1 MEFLAEAALR
11 VLPFLA
17 VITVV
22 VFFHELGHFA
32 VARWN
37 GVRIDTFSIGF
48 GGEIFGWNDKHGTRW
63 RVSWVPLGGY
73 VKFFGDAG
81 ASSAQSDG
89 LDDMTDEE
97 RAVSFHHKGL
107 WQRASVVV
115 AGPVANFILAIV
127 IFAVMFATFGRPV
140 SEPLVV
146 NVVPN
151 GAAQV
156 AGFEAGDVVTAMDG
170 RLIARFQELQAYVQ
184 PRHGQ
189 AIQMEVRR
197 KERLVQLT
205 VTPNPV
211 EREVFGST
219 QVIGV
224 IGIRGPAGELER
236 QGPIDSIWLGV
247 ASTYG
252 VIETTLGYLGDVV
265 AGDASTDQLSGPIG
279 IAVVTSEV
287 ARVSVVGLINLVA
300 VISVALGLFNLF
312 PIPLLDG
319 GHLLF
324 YAAEALR
331 GRPLSARAQE
341 FGMRLGMLLVV
352 AIFVLAT
359 FNDFK
364 YRLDL
369 FGYVSGLF
377 S

>member
-22 VFFHELGHFA
+22 VFFHELGHFL

-37 GVRIDTFSIGF
+37 GVRIETFSIGF

-89 LDDMTDEE
+89 LDKMTDEE

-146 NVVPN
+146 NVVPQ
-151 GAAQV
+151 GAAQI

-170 RLIARFQELQAYVQ
+170 RPITRFQELQAYVQ

-189 AIQMEVRR
+189 TIQMEVRR
-197 KERLVQLT
+197 DDRLVQLT
-205 VTPNPV
+205 VTPNSV
-211 EREVFGST
+211 ERELFGST

-224 IGIRGPAGELER
+224 IGIRGPVGELER
-236 QGPIDSIWLGV
+236 QGPIHSIWLGV
-247 ASTYG
+247 TSTYG

-265 AGDASTDQLSGPIG
+265 TGNASTDQLSGPIG

-287 ARVSVVGLINLVA
+287 ARVSVVGLINLAA

-331 GRPLSARAQE
+331 GRPLSVRAQE
-341 FGMRLGMLLVV
+341 FGMRLGMLMVV

-369 FGYVSGLF
+369 YGFVSGLF

>member
-17 VITVV
+17 VITIV

-63 RVSWVPLGGY
+63 RVSWIPLGGY

-115 AGPVANFILAIV
+115 AGPIANFILAIV

-146 NVVPN
+146 NVVPQ

-170 RLIARFQELQAYVQ
+170 RSITRFQELQAYVQ

-189 AIQMEVRR
+189 TIQMEVRR
-197 KERLVQLT
+197 IDRLIQLT

-211 EREVFGST
+211 EREIFGST

-236 QGPIDSIWLGV
+236 QGPIDSIWLGI

-265 AGDASTDQLSGPIG
+265 TGNASTDQLSGPIG

-287 ARVSVVGLINLVA
+287 ARVSVVGLINLAA

-331 GRPLSARAQE
+331 GRPLSNQAQE
-341 FGMRLGMLLVV
+341 FGMRLGMLVVV

>member
-11 VLPFLA
+11 VMPFLA

-115 AGPVANFILAIV
+115 AGPIANFILAIV

-146 NVVPN
+146 NVVPG

-170 RLIARFQELQAYVQ
+170 RSITRFQELQAYVQ

-189 AIQMEVRR
+189 TIDIEVRR
-197 KERLVQLT
+197 SDRLVQLM

-211 EREVFGST
+211 EREIFGTT
-219 QVIGV
+219 QIIGV

-236 QGPIDSIWLGV
+236 QGPIDSIWLGI

-265 AGDASTDQLSGPIG
+265 TGHASTDQLSGPIG

-287 ARVSVVGLINLVA
+287 ARVSVVGLINLAA

-331 GRPLSARAQE
+331 GRPLSNQAQE
-341 FGMRLGMLLVV
+341 FGMRLGMLVVV

>member
-11 VLPFLA
+11 VMPFLA

-115 AGPVANFILAIV
+115 AGPIANFILAIV

-146 NVVPN
+146 NVVPQ

-170 RLIARFQELQAYVQ
+170 RSITRFQELQAYVQ

-189 AIQMEVRR
+189 TIQMEVRR
-197 KERLVQLT
+197 IDRLIQLT

-211 EREVFGST
+211 EREIFGST
-219 QVIGV
+219 QIIGV

-236 QGPIDSIWLGV
+236 QGPIDSIWLGI

-265 AGDASTDQLSGPIG
+265 TGNASTDQLSGPIG

-287 ARVSVVGLINLVA
+287 ARVSVVGLINLAA

-331 GRPLSARAQE
+331 GRPLSNQAQE
-341 FGMRLGMLLVV
+341 FGMRLGMLVVV

>member
-17 VITVV
+17 VITIV

-37 GVRIDTFSIGF
+37 GVRVDTFSIGF

-115 AGPVANFILAIV
+115 AGPIANFILAIV

-146 NVVPN
+146 NVVPQ

-170 RLIARFQELQAYVQ
+170 RSITRFQELQAYVQ

-189 AIQMEVRR
+189 TIHIEVRR
-197 KERLVQLT
+197 IDRLIQLT

-211 EREVFGST
+211 EREIFGST

-236 QGPIDSIWLGV
+236 QGPIDSILLGI

-265 AGDASTDQLSGPIG
+265 TGHASTDQLSGPIG

-287 ARVSVVGLINLVA
+287 ARVSVVGLINLAA

-331 GRPLSARAQE
+331 GRPLSNQAQE
-341 FGMRLGMLLVV
+341 FGMRLGMLVVV

>member
-1 MEFLAEAALR
+1 MFLVDGILWI
-11 VLPFLA
+11 LPFLA

-22 VFFHELGHFA
+22 VFFHELGHFM

-37 GVRIDTFSIGF
+37 GIRVETFSIGF
-48 GGEIFGWNDKHGTRW
+48 GGEIFGWHDKHGTRW
-63 RVSWVPLGGY
+63 RISWVPLGGY

-81 ASSAQSDG
+81 ATSAQGDG
-89 LDDMTDEE
+89 LDEMTAEQ
-97 RAVSFHHKGL
+97 RAVSFHHKRL

-146 NVVPN
+146 DVMAE
-151 GAAQV
+151 GAAEA
-156 AGFEAGDVVTAMDG
+156 AGIVAGDVVTALDG
-170 RLIARFQELQAYVQ
+170 TPITRFQELQAYVQ

-189 AIQMEVRR
+189 VIELEVRR
-197 KERLVQLT
+197 GNQFLQLSL
-205 VTPNPV
+205 TPAPT

-224 IGIRGPAGELER
+224 IGIRGPAGQLER
-236 QGPIDSIWLGV
+236 QGPIESIWLGV

-252 VIETTLGYLGDVV
+252 VVATTLDYLGDIVT
-265 AGDASTDQLSGPIG
+265 GNASTDQLSGPIG

-287 ARVSVVGLINLVA
+287 AKVSIVGLINLAA

-319 GHLLF
+319 GHLVF

-331 GRPLSARAQE
+331 GRPLSERAQE
-341 FGMRLGMLLVV
+341 FGMRLGMLVV
-352 AIFVLAT
+352 IAIFVLAT
-359 FNDFK
+359 FNDLK

-369 FGYVSGLF
+369 FGFVSGLF

>member
-22 VFFHELGHFA
+22 VFFHELGHFL

-37 GVRIDTFSIGF
+37 GVRIETFSIGF

-89 LDDMTDEE
+89 LDKMTDEE

-146 NVVPN
+146 NVVPQ
-151 GAAQV
+151 GAAQI

-170 RLIARFQELQAYVQ
+170 RPITRFQELQAYVQ

-189 AIQMEVRR
+189 TIQMEVRR
-197 KERLVQLT
+197 DDRLVLLT
-205 VTPNPV
+205 VTPNSV
-211 EREVFGST
+211 ERELFGST

-224 IGIRGPAGELER
+224 IGIRGPVGELER
-236 QGPIDSIWLGV
+236 QGPIHSIWLGV
-247 ASTYG
+247 TSTYG

-265 AGDASTDQLSGPIG
+265 TGNASTDQLSGPIG

-287 ARVSVVGLINLVA
+287 ARVSVVGLINLAA

-331 GRPLSARAQE
+331 GRPLSVRAQE
-341 FGMRLGMLLVV
+341 FGMRLGMLMVV

-369 FGYVSGLF
+369 YGFVSGLF

>member
-1 MEFLAEAALR
+1 MDFLAEAALR
-11 VLPFLA
+11 ILPFLA

-22 VFFHELGHFA
+22 VFFHELGHFL

-37 GVRIDTFSIGF
+37 GVRVDTFSIGF
-48 GGEIFGWNDKHGTRW
+48 GGEVFGWHDKHGTRW

-81 ASSAQSDG
+81 ASSGQSDG
-89 LDDMTDEE
+89 LDEMTDAE

-146 NVVPN
+146 DVIPQ
-151 GAAQV
+151 GAAQI
-156 AGFEAGDVVTAMDG
+156 AGFEAGDVVIALDG
-170 RLIARFQELQAYVQ
+170 RAIKRFQELQAYVQ

-189 AIQMEVRR
+189 NIQMEVRR
-197 KERLVQLT
+197 GDRLVQLD

-236 QGPIDSIWLGV
+236 QGLIESIWLGV

-252 VIETTLGYLGDVV
+252 VIETTLGYLADVV
-265 AGDASTDQLSGPIG
+265 TGNASTDQLSGPIG

-287 ARVSVVGLINLVA
+287 ARVSVVGLINLAA

-331 GRPLSARAQE
+331 GRPLSDRAQE
-341 FGMRLGMLLVV
+341 FGMRFGMLVV
-352 AIFVLAT
+352 IAIFVLAT

-369 FGYVSGLF
+369 FGFVSGLF

>member
-11 VLPFLA
+11 VMPFLA

-115 AGPVANFILAIV
+115 AGPIANFILAIV

-146 NVVPN
+146 NVVPG

-170 RLIARFQELQAYVQ
+170 RSITRFQELQAYVQ

-189 AIQMEVRR
+189 TIDIEVRR
-197 KERLVQLT
+197 IDRLIQLM

-211 EREVFGST
+211 EREIFGTT
-219 QVIGV
+219 QIIGV

-236 QGPIDSIWLGV
+236 QGPIDSIWLGI

-265 AGDASTDQLSGPIG
+265 TGHASTDQLSGPIG

-287 ARVSVVGLINLVA
+287 ARVSVVGLINLAA

-331 GRPLSARAQE
+331 GRPLSNQAQE
-341 FGMRLGMLLVV
+341 FGMRLGMLVVV

>member
-146 NVVPN
+146 NVVPQ

-170 RLIARFQELQAYVQ
+170 RSITRFQELQAYVQ

-189 AIQMEVRR
+189 TIHIEVRR
-197 KERLVQLT
+197 IDRLIQLT

-211 EREVFGST
+211 EREIFGST
-219 QVIGV
+219 QIIGV

-236 QGPIDSIWLGV
+236 QGPIDSIWLGI

-265 AGDASTDQLSGPIG
+265 TGNASTDQLSGPIG

-287 ARVSVVGLINLVA
+287 ARVSVVGLINLAA

-331 GRPLSARAQE
+331 GRPLSNQAQE
-341 FGMRLGMLLVV
+341 FGMRLGMLVVV

>member
-17 VITVV
+17 VITIV

-63 RVSWVPLGGY
+63 RVSWIPLGGY

-89 LDDMTDEE
+89 LDAMTDEE

-115 AGPVANFILAIV
+115 AGPIANFILAIV

-146 NVVPN
+146 NVVPE

-170 RLIARFQELQAYVQ
+170 RPITRFQELQAYVQ

-197 KERLVQLT
+197 DDHLVQLT
-205 VTPNPV
+205 VTPNSV

-247 ASTYG
+247 TSTYD
-252 VIETTLGYLGDVV
+252 VIATTLGYLGDVV
-265 AGDASTDQLSGPIG
+265 TGDASADQLSGPIG

-287 ARVSVVGLINLVA
+287 ARVSVVGLINLA
-300 VISVALGLFNLF
+300 AIISVALGLFNLF

-331 GRPLSARAQE
+331 GRPLSDRTQE
-341 FGMRLGMLLVV
+341 FGMRLGMLAVV
-352 AIFVLAT
+352 AIFVVAT

-369 FGYVSGLF
+369 FGFVSDLF

>member
-22 VFFHELGHFA
+22 VFFHELGHFL

-37 GVRIDTFSIGF
+37 GVRIETFSIGF

-89 LDDMTDEE
+89 LDKMTDEE

-146 NVVPN
+146 NVVPQ
-151 GAAQV
+151 GAAQI

-170 RLIARFQELQAYVQ
+170 RPITRFQELQAYVQ

-189 AIQMEVRR
+189 TIQMEVRR
-197 KERLVQLT
+197 DDRLVQLT
-205 VTPNPV
+205 VTPNSV
-211 EREVFGST
+211 ERELFGST

-224 IGIRGPAGELER
+224 IGIRGPVGELER
-236 QGPIDSIWLGV
+236 QGPIHSIWLGV
-247 ASTYG
+247 TSTYG

-265 AGDASTDQLSGPIG
+265 TGNASTDQLSGPIG

-287 ARVSVVGLINLVA
+287 ARVSVVGLINLAA

-331 GRPLSARAQE
+331 GRPLSVRAQA
-341 FGMRLGMLLVV
+341 FGMRLGMLMVV

-369 FGYVSGLF
+369 YGFFSGLF